1 MHANQPVKRISAF
14 GALVFGVTAVAIT
27 VIASGAAIVFYG
39 MSIVDRKTDSVT
51 ETLKSVLEELP
62 AIRAALPPVLADA
75 VNDERRPDYA
85 RQLKIDVG
93 LNPKTDRI
101 GRPYPVISIENT
113 GDQLVS
119 MLALRVVAVDSR
131 RNPLREW
138 TEYLATPLAIEDEW
152 RGPLLP
158 GSTRRAIL
166 SRPCPKDT
174 AAVECEVTELRVWN
188 RNPGDSTTTALSG

>member
-1 MHANQPVKRISAF
+1 MHTNQPVKRISAL
-14 GALVFGVTAVAIT
+14 GALVFGVTAVAMT

-39 MSIVDRKTDSVT
+39 MSIVDRKTD
-51 ETLKSVLEELP
+51 TLTGTVRAMLEELP

-75 VNDERRPDYA
+75 VNDERSPEYA
-85 RQLKIDVG
+85 RQLKIEAS
-93 LNPKTDRI
+93 LSPKTDRVS
-101 GRPYPVISIENT
+101 RPTPLVSVENT
-113 GDQLVS
+113 GDRLVS
-119 MLALRVVAVDSR
+119 MLAVRVVALDES

-158 GSTRRAIL
+158 GSNRRALL
-166 SRPCPKDT
+166 SRQCPKDT

-188 RNPGDSTTTALSG
+188 EKPAEAMATASAG